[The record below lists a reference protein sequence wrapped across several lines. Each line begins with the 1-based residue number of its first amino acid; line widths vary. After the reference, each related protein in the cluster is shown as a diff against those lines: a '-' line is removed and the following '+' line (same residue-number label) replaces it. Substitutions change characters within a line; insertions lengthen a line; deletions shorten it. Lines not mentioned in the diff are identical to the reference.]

1 LWYLSPPVIAIIF
14 VWQAAIAS
22 RMWHFISYPAIVVLA
37 IIVTMKFMRMKKF
50 HKRNTVIILTAIL
63 LGTTFTSTFITGTYC
78 MAAFHDATPERLQVI
93 DWIRTSTPAN
103 ARFCTEEE
111 YFSTHLGWYIIGLTG
126 KMAYESLL
134 SFAEP
139 FEVGVDI
146 ARNINL
152 ANNITTLQAGSAYW
166 IQAVKA
172 LNVTYVILLGSEA
185 HPNYTVISNDTVF
198 SNAMYVVYN
207 VTEYTSMP

>member
-1 LWYLSPPVIAIIF
+1 
-14 VWQAAIAS
+14 
-22 RMWHFISYPAIVVLA
+22 MWHFIADPAIVVLA
-37 IIVTMKFMRMKKF
+37 MIVTMKFMRMKKF
-50 HKRNTVIILTAIL
+50 HRRRTVIILTAFL
-63 LGTTFTSTFITGTYC
+63 LGATFTSTFITGTFC

-93 DWIRTSTPAN
+93 DWIGTSTPAN
-103 ARFCTEEE
+103 ATFCTEEE

-134 SFAEP
+134 DFAEP

-152 ANNITTLQAGSAYW
+152 ANNITTLQAGSTYW

-172 LNVTYVILLGSEA
+172 LNVTYVILLASEA
-185 HPNYTVISNDTVF
+185 HPNYASISNDTVF
-198 SNAMYVVYN
+198 TNSMYKVYN
-207 VTEYTSMP
+207 ITQYTFA